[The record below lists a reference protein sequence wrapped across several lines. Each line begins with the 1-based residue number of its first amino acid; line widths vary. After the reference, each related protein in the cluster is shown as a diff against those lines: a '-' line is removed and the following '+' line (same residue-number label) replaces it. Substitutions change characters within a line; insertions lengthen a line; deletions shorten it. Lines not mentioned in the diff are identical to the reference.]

1 MVSFVEAGD
10 HSLFVGEVMEAEV
23 TEIPKGR
30 ADDAT
35 LWLKELGE
43 KVFYGGGTAGPQDI

>member
-1 MVSFVEAGD
+1 MVSFVEVGD

-35 LWLKELGE
+35 LWLNNNLE
-43 KVFYGGGTAGPQDI
+43 KRYFMGGTAGPQDI